1 MPKSGIGRAIVLGII
16 LGILLVFAVGVASAQ
31 EAPPARA
38 PEGKLCFVGGE
49 LGKWVAGTQ
58 GIPFANIPREVR
70 DRVSI
75 LGDVAYRLCADEGK
89 LADFDDRER
98 LGWLLQADSQCEY
111 LSDVLR
117 TALESPQ
124 TTASRKHLTKL
135 AERATHM
142 QAVVR
147 EFRFL
152 HGYSRVEVREK
163 EVVRTVQVATR
174 CPDPEPV
181 RESPCA
187 APLRQGA
194 RRWADQLYSWTSGYQ
209 GSGQDWQLARNSSS
223 DLYRVADGKVDA
235 VPYVVGWLSQWRV
248 ARRDQSFL
256 GSGPMPQIA
265 ADMRAQLQFC
275 GVVQPD
281 WDR

>member
-16 LGILLVFAVGVASAQ
+16 LGILLVFAVGVAGAQ
-31 EAPPARA
+31 EREPVRA
-38 PEGKLCFVGGE
+38 LEGKLCYVDGE
-49 LGKWVAGTQ
+49 LGVWLAGTK
-58 GIPFANIPREVR
+58 GIPSANIPAAVR
-70 DRVSI
+70 ARI
-75 LGDVAYRLCADEGK
+75 GAIGGALEGLCAEEER
-89 LADFDDRER
+89 LASADDRER
-98 LGWLLQADSQCEY
+98 LGWLLRADSQCEY
-111 LSDVLR
+111 LSDTLR
-117 TALESPQ
+117 EALEAPQ
-124 TTASRKHLTKL
+124 TTASRRHLAKL
-135 AERATHM
+135 ASHAAHL
-142 QAVVR
+142 QSVVR

-163 EVVRTVQVATR
+163 EVVRTVQVAAQ

-181 RESPCA
+181 RESPCVT
-187 APLRQGA
+187 PLRQGA

-248 ARRDQSFL
+248 VRRDQSFL